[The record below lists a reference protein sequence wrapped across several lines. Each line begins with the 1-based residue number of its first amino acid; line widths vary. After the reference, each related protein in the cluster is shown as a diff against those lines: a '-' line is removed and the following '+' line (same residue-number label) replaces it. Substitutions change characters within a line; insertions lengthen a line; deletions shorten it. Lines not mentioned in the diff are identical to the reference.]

1 MSPDRLLLFL
11 KAPRPGL
18 VKTRLAVQ
26 LGDAGAA
33 RAHRTLV
40 ETLLHRLAEI
50 PALELHFTPD
60 DAATEIRPWLRPGWT
75 TAPQGPGDLGQ
86 RLTSA
91 FASAFANGAERVVII
106 GSDCPD
112 VSVCDIEFAWSAL
125 HTNDVVL
132 GPATDGGYWLIGLRR
147 PAPELFT
154 AMPWSTPQVFTETC
168 TRCACH
174 GLRLQLLRELTD
186 IDEPAEWEAF
196 AARNAPATSTA
207 SGGSEGRQ

>member
-1 MSPDRLLLFL
+1 MSHDRLLLFL
-11 KAPRPGL
+11 KAPRPGQ
-18 VKTRLAVQ
+18 VKTRLAVA
-26 LGDAGAA
+26 LGLEGAA
-33 RAHRTLV
+33 HAHRQLV
-40 ETLLHRLAEI
+40 ETLVHRLTEI
-50 PALELHFTPD
+50 PALELRFAPD
-60 DAATEIRPWLRPGWT
+60 DAVAEIQPWLRPGWT

-91 FASAFANGAERVVII
+91 FAAAFATGAERVVII

-154 AMPWSTPQVFTETC
+154 AMPWSTAQVFAETC
-168 TRCACH
+168 ARRARH
-174 GLRLQLLRELTD
+174 RLRLQLLRELTD
-186 IDEPAEWEAF
+186 IDEPADWQAF
-196 AARNAPATSTA
+196 TTRQTTAPTNP
-207 SGGSEGRQ
+207 